1 LRERGAI
8 CFTLLTS
15 KSVPHQTFLLFGHE
29 LSAISLH
36 FTHISVELLD
46 LTMFFRIK
54 ILSFIYYLQV
64 AGSHHVFQKKKLC
77 FIYYQ
82 QVAGSHHVFQ
92 NKNIMFYILP
102 TSCRIPS
109 CFSEYKYYVLYITN
123 KLQDPI
129 MFFRIKIL
137 CFIYYQQ
144 VAGSHHVFQNK
155 NIMFYILPTSCRIPS
170 CFSEYKYY
178 VLYITYKLQDPIMF
192 FRI

>member
-1 LRERGAI
+1 MRERGAI

-64 AGSHHVFQKKKLC
+64 AGSHLVFQKK
-77 FIYYQ
+77 
-82 QVAGSHHVFQ
+82 
-92 NKNIMFYILP
+92 N
-102 TSCRIPS
+102 
-109 CFSEYKYYVLYITN
+109 YVLYITY

-137 CFIYYQQ
+137 CFIYYLQ
-144 VAGSHHVFQNK
+144 VAGSHHVFHKQ
-155 NIMFYILPTSCRIPS
+155 NIMFYILCTSCRIPS
-170 CFSEYKYY
+170 CFSE
-178 VLYITYKLQDPIMF
+178 
-192 FRI
+192 